1 MVFATYQSGKAL
13 AEATKLAK
21 RKFDV
26 GIMDEAHKTV
36 GSKDKSFA
44 HLLFEEN
51 IKIDKRI
58 FTLTERRYRGKMDDI
73 LSG

>member
-1 MVFATYQSGKAL
+1 MILKGKAL

-26 GIMDEAHKTV
+26 GIMDEAYKTV
-36 GSKDKSFA
+36 GNKDKSFA
-44 HLLFEEN
+44 HLLFQEN

-58 FTLTERRYRGKMDDI
+58 FMTATERRYQKWI
-73 LSG
+73 LS